1 MKSSNPAITNYID
14 SLPEERKNAIES
26 LRKIIKEYVPK
37 GFEETFNYGMISYVV
52 PLSIYPKGYHC
63 SSETPLPF
71 INIAS
76 QKSHIAI
83 YHMGIYAQPELLN
96 WFTNEYTKLSKKKLD
111 MGKSCIRFKKVNE
124 IPYDLIKDL
133 VTKMSVTEWIHLYEK
148 SFIKK

>member
-1 MKSSNPAITNYID
+1 MKSSNQAIKNYID

>member
-1 MKSSNPAITNYID
+1 MKSSNQAIKNYID

-26 LRKIIKEYVPK
+26 LRKIIKEYIPK

>member
-1 MKSSNPAITNYID
+1 MKSSNQAITNYID

-37 GFEETFNYGMISYVV
+37 GFEETFNYGMIGYVV

-71 INIAS
+71 INVAS

>member
-1 MKSSNPAITNYID
+1 MRSSNQAITNYID
-14 SLPEERKNAIES
+14 SLPKERKNAIES

-37 GFEETFNYGMISYVV
+37 GFEETFNYGMIGYVV

-96 WFTNEYTKLSKKKLD
+96 WFTNEYTKISKKKLD
-111 MGKSCIRFKKVNE
+111 MGKSCIRFKKINE

>member
-1 MKSSNPAITNYID
+1 MKSSNQAITNYID
-14 SLPEERKNAIES
+14 SLPEERKNAIGS

-37 GFEETFNYGMISYVV
+37 GFEETFNYGMIGYVV

-71 INIAS
+71 INVAS

>member
-1 MKSSNPAITNYID
+1 MKSSNQAITNYID

>member
-1 MKSSNPAITNYID
+1 MKSSNQAITNYID

-37 GFEETFNYGMISYVV
+37 GFEETFNYGMIGYVV